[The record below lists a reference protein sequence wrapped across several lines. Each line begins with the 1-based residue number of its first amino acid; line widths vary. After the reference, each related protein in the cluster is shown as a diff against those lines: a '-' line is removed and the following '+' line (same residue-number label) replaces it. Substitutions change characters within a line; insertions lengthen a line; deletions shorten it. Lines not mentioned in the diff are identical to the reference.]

1 MTGIGKCFLFLSGI
15 ILKYNIMTVVSTKE
29 FSANQEKYLDMAV
42 KEQVYI
48 QREDYLFI
56 VTRFKEPKK
65 KKYLEPDDDL
75 RRAITMDELRES
87 VHAHIDTL
95 FAEK

>member
-1 MTGIGKCFLFLSGI
+1 
-15 ILKYNIMTVVSTKE
+15 MTVVSTKE
-29 FSANQEKYLDMAV
+29 FVNNEDKYLDIAMNGR
-42 KEQVYI
+42 VYI
-48 QREDYLFI
+48 QRGDCMFI
-56 VTRFKEPKK
+56 VSMAKEPKK